1 MSDEPSESR
10 RSNNLRILLD
20 VIDILLRMLDML

>member
-1 MSDEPSESR
+1 MKQTSESR

-20 VIDILLRMLDML
+20 VVDILLKILDLL